1 MEWMLV
7 YIVVMTGDPEPV
19 AINVMGQR
27 YTFDSMAEC
36 FLKREELGTRLSG
49 SPGKFEINSQAVC
62 MRVSG
67 IGE

>member
-7 YIVVMTGDPEPV
+7 YIVVMAGDPEPV
-19 AINVMGQR
+19 AINVMGPR
-27 YTFDSMAEC
+27 YTFDNMVEC

-49 SPGKFEINSQAVC
+49 SPGQFEINSQAVC